1 MPGEVEK
8 WEHVQPA
15 MDSPPFLVDVYL
27 KDHSRNSRALADSG
41 CLSYATIS
49 ESLATSLGLP
59 RIPIPSRS
67 VSQAIQSRQSQV
79 VDSITHTMVDISG
92 HSQVIVAYVI
102 PNQTWPIILGLPW
115 F

>member
-1 MPGEVEK
+1 MPKEVEN
-8 WEHVQPA
+8 WESIRPA
-15 MDSPPFLVDVYL
+15 MDSLPFLVDVYF
-27 KDHSRNSRALADSG
+27 KDHCRNSQALADSG

-59 RIPIPSRS
+59 RIPIPPRS
-67 VSQAIQSRQSQV
+67 VSQAIHARRSHM

-92 HSQVIVAYVI
+92 HSQAIIAYVI
-102 PNQTWPIILGLPW
+102 PNQSWPIILGLSW